1 MADNRPQETEQ
12 QDVPG
17 QEGVHERGR
26 VTGAA
31 ARQSGAAVGSA
42 IQGGREGARI
52 GLEVAEQGA
61 DATREGLRRG
71 SEATAE
77 SLRRGG
83 EATARSTWQGS
94 EAAAEGVRR
103 TGRSIAA
110 GERQFAQEAADR
122 FEELGRRMAMA
133 VQETTEGLRTWMTMP
148 HLATG
153 GLQDVQQGLAGLV
166 EGVVRTNLRAT
177 QELFRLADP
186 AAVVELQRR
195 FAREYLDVLMAGS
208 ASFVRAARRTAD
220 QALQPLEQ
228 QIERRRSG
236 GGGNDRKVSDVM
248 STNVRVIGPDE
259 TVQQAARLMREEDA
273 GVLPVGE
280 GDRLVGMVTDR
291 DMAVRLVAEGKDAGR
306 TRVREVM
313 TPEVR
318 YVFEDEQ
325 IGHVA
330 ENMAE
335 QQIRRLPVVNR
346 DKRLVGI
353 ISLGDVAEGH
363 PDAPF
368 VARAM
373 SGIVREGGQHTQT
386 AA

>member
-1 MADNRPQETEQ
+1 
-12 QDVPG
+12 
-17 QEGVHERGR
+17 
-26 VTGAA
+26 
-31 ARQSGAAVGSA
+31 
-42 IQGGREGARI
+42 
-52 GLEVAEQGA
+52 
-61 DATREGLRRG
+61 
-71 SEATAE
+71 
-77 SLRRGG
+77 
-83 EATARSTWQGS
+83 
-94 EAAAEGVRR
+94 
-103 TGRSIAA
+103 
-110 GERQFAQEAADR
+110 
-122 FEELGRRMAMA
+122 MA
-133 VQETTEGLRTWMTMP
+133 VQDTAEGLRTWMTMP
-148 HLATG
+148 NLATG
-153 GLQDVQQGLAGLV
+153 GLQEVQHGLASLV

-228 QIERRRSG
+228 QIERRRAG
-236 GGGNDRKVSDVM
+236 GGDGRKVSDVM
-248 STNVRVIGPDE
+248 SRNVRVIGPDD

-291 DMAVRLVAEGKDAGR
+291 DVTVRLAAEGKDAAR

-318 YVFEDEQ
+318 YVFEDEH
-325 IGHVA
+325 IGHVVD
-330 ENMAE
+330 NMAD

-353 ISLGDVAEGH
+353 ISLGDVAETH

-368 VARAM
+368 VGRAM
-373 SGIVREGGQHTQT
+373 SGIAREGGQHTQT

>member
-12 QDVPG
+12 QDVQG
-17 QEGVHERGR
+17 QEGVRERGR

-31 ARQSGAAVGSA
+31 ARQAGAAVGSA

-52 GLEVAEQGA
+52 GLDMAEQGA

-71 SEATAE
+71 AEATAE

-83 EATARSTWQGS
+83 EAGARSVWHGS
-94 EAAAEGVRR
+94 EAAAEGLLRS
-103 TGRSIAA
+103 GRSIAA

-133 VQETTEGLRTWMTMP
+133 VQDTAEGLRTWMTMP
-148 HLATG
+148 NLATG
-153 GLQDVQQGLAGLV
+153 GLQEVQHGLASLV

-228 QIERRRSG
+228 QIERRRAG
-236 GGGNDRKVSDVM
+236 GGDGRKVSDVM
-248 STNVRVIGPDE
+248 SRNVRVIGPDD

-291 DMAVRLVAEGKDAGR
+291 DVTLRLAAEGKDAAR

-318 YVFEDEQ
+318 YVFEDEH
-325 IGHVA
+325 IGHVVD
-330 ENMAE
+330 NMAD

-353 ISLGDVAEGH
+353 ISLGDVAETH

-368 VARAM
+368 VGRAM
-373 SGIVREGGQHTQT
+373 SGIAREGGQHTQT

>member
-12 QDVPG
+12 QDVQG
-17 QEGVHERGR
+17 QEGVRERGR

-31 ARQSGAAVGSA
+31 ARQAGAAVGSA

-52 GLEVAEQGA
+52 GLDMAEQGA

-71 SEATAE
+71 AEATAE

-83 EATARSTWQGS
+83 EAGARSVWHGS
-94 EAAAEGVRR
+94 EAAAEGLLRS
-103 TGRSIAA
+103 GRSIAA

-133 VQETTEGLRTWMTMP
+133 VQDTAEGLRTWMTMP
-148 HLATG
+148 NLATG
-153 GLQDVQQGLAGLV
+153 GLQEVQHGLASLV

-228 QIERRRSG
+228 QIERRRAG
-236 GGGNDRKVSDVM
+236 GGDGRKVSDVM
-248 STNVRVIGPDE
+248 SRNVRVIGPDD

-291 DMAVRLVAEGKDAGR
+291 DVTVRLAAEGKDAAR

-318 YVFEDEQ
+318 YVFEDEH
-325 IGHVA
+325 IGHVVD
-330 ENMAE
+330 NMAD

-353 ISLGDVAEGH
+353 ISLGDVAETH

-368 VARAM
+368 VGRAM
-373 SGIVREGGQHTQT
+373 SGIAREGGQHTQT

>member
-12 QDVPG
+12 QDVQG
-17 QEGVHERGR
+17 QESVRERGR
-26 VTGAA
+26 VSGAA
-31 ARQSGAAVGSA
+31 ARQGGAAVGSA
-42 IQGGREGARI
+42 IQGGREAARI
-52 GLEVAEQGA
+52 GLDAAEQGA

-83 EATARSTWQGS
+83 EAGARSVWQGS

-103 TGRSIAA
+103 TGHSIAA

-122 FEELGRRMAMA
+122 FEELGRRMALA
-133 VQETTEGLRTWMTMP
+133 VQETTEGMRGWMTMP
-148 HLATG
+148 QLASG
-153 GLQDVQQGLAGLV
+153 GLQDVQQGVASLV

-236 GGGNDRKVSDVM
+236 GGNGRRVSDVM
-248 STNVRVIGPDE
+248 STNVRVVSPDE

-291 DMAVRLVAEGKDAGR
+291 DVAVRLVAEGKDAGR

-313 TPEVR
+313 TAEVR

-325 IGHVA
+325 VGHVA
-330 ENMAE
+330 DNMAE

-353 ISLGDVAEGH
+353 ISLGDIAETH
-363 PDAPF
+363 PDTPF

-373 SGIVREGGQHTQT
+373 RGIVREGGQHTQS

>member
-12 QDVPG
+12 QEVQG
-17 QEGVHERGR
+17 QEGARERGR
-26 VTGAA
+26 VSGAA
-31 ARQSGAAVGSA
+31 ARQSGAAIGSA

-52 GLEVAEQGA
+52 GADVAEQGA
-61 DATREGLRRG
+61 EATREGLRRG

-83 EATARSTWQGS
+83 EAGARSTWQGT
-94 EAAAEGVRR
+94 EAAAEGLRR
-103 TGRSIAA
+103 TGHSIAA

-148 HLATG
+148 NLATG
-153 GLQDVQQGLAGLV
+153 GLQDVQQGLASLV

-186 AAVVELQRR
+186 GAVVELQRR
-195 FAREYLDVLMAGS
+195 FAREYFDVLMAGS

-236 GGGNDRKVSDVM
+236 GGNGRKVSDVM

-291 DMAVRLVAEGKDAGR
+291 DVAMRLVAEGKDAAR

-313 TPEVR
+313 TAEVR
-318 YVFEDEQ
+318 YVFDDEQ
-325 IGHVA
+325 IGHVVD
-330 ENMAE
+330 NMAE

-346 DKRLVGI
+346 EKRLVGI
-353 ISLGDVAEGH
+353 ISLGDVAEAH

-368 VARAM
+368 VGRAM
-373 SGIVREGGQHTQT
+373 GGIVREGGQHTQT